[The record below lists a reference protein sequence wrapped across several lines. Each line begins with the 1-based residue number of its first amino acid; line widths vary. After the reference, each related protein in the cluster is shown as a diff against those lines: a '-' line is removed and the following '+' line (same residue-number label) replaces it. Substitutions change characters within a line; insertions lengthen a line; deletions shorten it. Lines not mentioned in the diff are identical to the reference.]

1 PMTSPHRGLNLCSD
15 ILIATNILSQI
26 GMCIQTPSCSHRTH
40 TFGAASMMAKE
51 VEEDELPYKKAAL
64 TNGHAQRWTE
74 ELCHYVENHQCKRSL
89 LNG

>member
-1 PMTSPHRGLNLCSD
+1 
-15 ILIATNILSQI
+15 
-26 GMCIQTPSCSHRTH
+26 
-40 TFGAASMMAKE
+40 MMAKE

-74 ELCHYVENHQCKRSL
+74 ELRQNVENHQRKRSL